1 MVKGRFIE
9 IIVFRKFEVMSDK
22 MSNKVSDKLNYKEY
36 AFYLAILERLGE
48 NVCVDGRGV
57 LASFGEE
64 EIKGRTS
71 RKAGTFF
78 GGKERVWNLITI

>member
-36 AFYLAILERLGE
+36 AFYLAIWERLGE
-48 NVCVDGRGV
+48 NVYVDGRGV
-57 LASFGEE
+57 LASFVEE
-64 EIKGRTS
+64 
-71 RKAGTFF
+71 
-78 GGKERVWNLITI
+78 KEGVPVERE

>member
-1 MVKGRFIE
+1 
-9 IIVFRKFEVMSDK
+9 

-36 AFYLAILERLGE
+36 AFYLAIWERLGE

-64 EIKGRTS
+64 RERTS
-71 RKAGTFF
+71 GAGVKLVRFLVRRTS
-78 GGKERVWNLITI
+78 K

>member
-36 AFYLAILERLGE
+36 AFYLAIWERLGE
-48 NVCVDGRGV
+48 NVYVDGRGV

-64 EIKGRTS
+64 KMKGRTS
-71 RKAGTFF
+71 RKAGTFLV
-78 GGKERVWNLITI
+78 GGCP

>member
-1 MVKGRFIE
+1 
-9 IIVFRKFEVMSDK
+9 

-64 EIKGRTS
+64 KEGVPAE
-71 RKAGTFF
+71 RK
-78 GGKERVWNLITI
+78 